1 MFDILWNVILGIVGG
16 IISSVIV
23 SRVFFIHGD
32 NQKQLEHLSTNVNK
46 ISFIHGELTAF
57 MKLVESIHDDD
68 VEMRNRE
75 VPYDN
80 ASDDEILASQKT
92 MDDYQQ
98 RLLETLKEDVDKI
111 NIELENLF
119 LVDIEAQEVVQHC
132 IRFVHEIRGMNYLSF
147 AAFDEL
153 GKQRNKIN
161 EMFREYVSNNKK
173 RLLKQIVK
181 DPVMVALCVIVLGI
195 ILGAV
200 VAKAFGI

>member
-1 MFDILWNVILGIVGG
+1 MFDLLWNIILGIFGG

-32 NQKQLEHLSTNVNK
+32 NQKQIEHLSTNVNK

-57 MKLVESIHDDD
+57 MKLAESIHDDD

-75 VPYDN
+75 APYDN
-80 ASDDEILASQKT
+80 VSDDEILASQKT

-98 RLLETLKEDVDKI
+98 GLLETLKEDIDKI

-119 LVDIEAQEVVQHC
+119 CVDIEAQEVVQQC
-132 IRFVHEIRGMNYLSF
+132 IIFVHKIRGMNYLSF

-153 GKQRNKIN
+153 GKQRDTIN
-161 EMFREYVSNNKK
+161 EKFMEYVSNNKK
-173 RLLKQIVK
+173 RLLKQIVT
-181 DPVMVALCVIVLGI
+181 DQVMITLCVIVFAI

-200 VAKAFGI
+200 VAKIFGI